1 MESRNFDNHPKLKI
15 VVLLDFIKIQLMI
28 KEQEMRK
35 LDLQAGHT
43 QVKRSST
50 LGKQG
55 NRFTGSII
63 RECITT
69 ITRI

>member
-1 MESRNFDNHPKLKI
+1 
-15 VVLLDFIKIQLMI
+15 MI

-35 LDLQAGHT
+35 LDLRAGHT
-43 QVKRSST
+43 QVKRAKTSAQ
-50 LGKQG
+50 LGG
-55 NRFTGSII
+55 RLTGSII